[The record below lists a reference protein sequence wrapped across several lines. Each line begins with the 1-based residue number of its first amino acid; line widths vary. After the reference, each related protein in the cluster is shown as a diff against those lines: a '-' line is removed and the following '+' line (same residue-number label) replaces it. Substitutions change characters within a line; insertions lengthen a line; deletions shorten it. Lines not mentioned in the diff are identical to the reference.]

1 MQKTLLCPI
10 KAWVSDMRKVR
21 VRTIYQDTSLRL
33 HFLYFCHRITFSLDH
48 CGHLKS
54 IKCCTFE
61 VVIQS
66 YIIFLRAYNKE
77 YGSNYSKDA
86 DNLLKGRCGNF

>member
-10 KAWVSDMRKVR
+10 KAWVAEGKSSNYLSRYIFKI
-21 VRTIYQDTSLRL
+21 T
-33 HFLYFCHRITFSLDH
+33 FLYFCHRITFSLDH

>member
-1 MQKTLLCPI
+1 M
-10 KAWVSDMRKVR
+10 
-21 VRTIYQDTSLRL
+21 IYHYLFFYD
-33 HFLYFCHRITFSLDH
+33 FYCFYPTFTFYLNQ
-48 CGHLKS
+48 GERWKS

-77 YGSNYSKDA
+77 YGSNYSKDT
-86 DNLLKGRCGNF
+86 DNNLKGRCGNF